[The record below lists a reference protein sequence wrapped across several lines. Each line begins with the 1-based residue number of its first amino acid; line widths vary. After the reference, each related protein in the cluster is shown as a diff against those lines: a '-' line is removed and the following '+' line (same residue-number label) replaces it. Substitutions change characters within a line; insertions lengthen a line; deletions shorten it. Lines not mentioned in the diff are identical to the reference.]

1 VAGAY
6 VDDAT
11 ALVQVIAALNAQIA
25 QLEAALTDRVEQH
38 PDALSQGEGS
48 PTI

>member
-25 QLEAALTDRVEQH
+25 QLALTDRVEQH